1 MARNPLNQGVAIA
14 AACVILEGSI
24 YGAAIWDC
32 CRASRTEP
40 EDKRSTSNMTQ
51 NDSGRGE
58 TRASAESPAFEG
70 KATKTDRDAEQRAV
84 LDNMARLKALRLARE
99 AVEPPRPAAKKTT
112 RAKPG
117 QKSKSTSK
125 KDDKPKALSDW
136 LASQQNGGRR
146 V

>member
-1 MARNPLNQGVAIA
+1 
-14 AACVILEGSI
+14 
-24 YGAAIWDC
+24 
-32 CRASRTEP
+32 
-40 EDKRSTSNMTQ
+40 MTQ
-51 NDSGRGE
+51 NDSQRGE
-58 TRASAESPAFEG
+58 PRASAESPVFEG
-70 KATKTDRDAEQRAV
+70 KASKTDRDAESRAV

-99 AVEPPRPAAKKTT
+99 AIEPPPAAKKVA

-117 QKSKSTSK
+117 QKSKSASK